1 MHDLLLLRRV
11 FLETSDGVLSS
22 ISSMLDSCQKKQ
34 IEYLATLRE
43 GTEHRKCSPV
53 SAGAGFP
60 RAAAHK
66 FWFPC
71 VSLRC
76 GPGKVECMIRGE
88 EELLCRGDRECMV
101 QPFPWEG
108 SDTGVKWRKGRLELL
123 LTSI

>member
-53 SAGAGFP
+53 SAGAGFTC
-60 RAAAHK
+60 AAEHK
-66 FWFPC
+66 LWFPC
-71 VSLRC
+71 VPRSC
-76 GPGKVECMIRGE
+76 GPGKVEGNGQRGGGAAVQGTQGMHGTAFPLGKEGQRSEME
-88 EELLCRGDRECMV
+88 EG
-101 QPFPWEG
+101 
-108 SDTGVKWRKGRLELL
+108 
-123 LTSI
+123 